1 MKKDYRNKQL
11 NRSEPD
17 MRNLLLGMLF
27 SFFIFACTPE
37 PAEDR
42 WEKAKTKTA
51 TEKAEDTTDAV
62 EEMAEGTSDGPQVE
76 PLPDWDSLPPIEE
89 EMAAEE
95 GSTMMEKAED
105 KAEEI
110 AEKAKDMAEE
120 KAGEMI
126 KSE

>member
-1 MKKDYRNKQL
+1 
-11 NRSEPD
+11 
-17 MRNLLLGMLF
+17 MRNLLLVMLF

-42 WEKAKTKTA
+42 WEKAKTAKEKT
-51 TEKAEDTTDAV
+51 EDTTDAV
-62 EEMAEGTSDGPQVE
+62 EEMAGESESMNGPKVE